1 LGPIPQFAGA
11 GWMHQIFPGS
21 SSAIP
26 TSQYLPSVPRG
37 TQFPTRAGALVPPGS
52 SSSKTGRPG
61 SSGWVRR
68 TPHPSVFTTRVWQC
82 SLNGIAGSRLA
93 RRKGICARI
102 RVLRRSASNDF
113 APELISGPSLIVRR
127 ATIFVCKPPSRVET
141 KVTSAAT
148 RRFAA
153 FANNIFP
160 AWLLPLS
167 RDWFYPQPGNCGP
180 YKHSVP
186 APSSICYSPA
196 VPIHAVTNRARAS
209 PTFSRV
215 GWIGNDCYSL

>member
-1 LGPIPQFAGA
+1 
-11 GWMHQIFPGS
+11 MHQIFAGS

-26 TSQYLPSVPRG
+26 TSQYLPSVPSG
-37 TQFPTRAGALVPPGS
+37 TQLATRAGALVPPGS
-52 SSSKTGRPG
+52 SSSKTASPG
-61 SSGWVRR
+61 SSGWLRR

-82 SLNGIAGSRLA
+82 SLNGTAGSRLA

-127 ATIFVCKPPSRVET
+127 ATIFVCRPPRRVET

-148 RRFAA
+148 PDFAA

-160 AWLLPLS
+160 AWLLPPS
-167 RDWFYPQPGNCGP
+167 RDRFYLQPGNRGP
-180 YKHSVP
+180 YMLSVP

-196 VPIHAVTNRARAS
+196 VPIHAVTNTAS
-209 PTFSRV
+209 SSATFSRV
-215 GWIGNDCYSL
+215 RWIGNECCGS